1 MTFQILSSV
10 ILITLALVFYTI
22 GVWSERIAGRLKG
35 LHLAFFWAGFIC
47 DTSGTGI
54 MMEMSDASFFNIHGL
69 TGLIAILLMFIHAVW
84 ASVVLAR
91 KNEKAILNFH
101 KFSVVVWLIW
111 LIPYLNGF
119 FASMRR

>member
-1 MTFQILSSV
+1 MTIQMLSAV
-10 ILITLALVFYTI
+10 VLITLALVFYTI
-22 GVWSERIAGRLKG
+22 GVWSERLAGRLKG
-35 LHLAFFWAGFIC
+35 WHLAFFWAGFVC
-47 DTSGTGI
+47 DTTGTGI
-54 MMEMSDASFFNIHGL
+54 MMEMSNANFYNIHGL

-91 KNEKAILNFH
+91 KNEKAIVNFH
-101 KFSVVVWLIW
+101 KFSVIVWIIW